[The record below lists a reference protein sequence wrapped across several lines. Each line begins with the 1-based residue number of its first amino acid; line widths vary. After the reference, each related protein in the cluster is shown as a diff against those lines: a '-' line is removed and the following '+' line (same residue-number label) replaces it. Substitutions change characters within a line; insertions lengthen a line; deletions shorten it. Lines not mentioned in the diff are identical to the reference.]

1 MFLYHYYDA
10 SMKPFQN
17 LSDIP
22 IDEAKKILMDI
33 ALKKPNT
40 QCAKRAD
47 EYMEL
52 RHHYED
58 ILRCEFIKKGGNI
71 QREAPHYMV
80 VEHSPWLASWFENS
94 AFIKINIEE
103 FDKSTISFT
112 YGDSHPTFS
121 PKVNDGK
128 EYRKKLYAYDEILEI
143 IAKYGYPQDWNN
155 DGKYGPERYIEAHIW
170 SDDVISDFTNRALN
184 SKTGYDIIRTINQN
198 CGR

>member
-33 ALKKPNT
+33 ATKKPNT

-52 RHHYED
+52 RHYYEN
-58 ILRCEFIKKGGNI
+58 ILKCEFIKKGGNI
-71 QREAPHYMV
+71 QREIPHYMIV
-80 VEHSPWLASWFENS
+80 GESMWLASWFENS
-94 AFIKINIEE
+94 AFIKISIEE

-121 PKVNDGK
+121 SKVNDGK
-128 EYRKKLYAYDEILEI
+128 EYRKKLYTYDEILDI

-155 DGKYGPERYIEAHIW
+155 NGKYGPERYIEAHIW
-170 SDDVISDFTNRALN
+170 SDDVIGKYRF
-184 SKTGYDIIRTINQN
+184 
-198 CGR
+198 

>member
-58 ILRCEFIKKGGNI
+58 ILRCEFVKKGGNI

-94 AFIKINIEE
+94 AFIKISIEE

-128 EYRKKLYAYDEILEI
+128 EYRKKLYTYDEILGI

-170 SDDVISDFTNRALN
+170 SDDVIRKFTNRALN
-184 SKTGYDIIRTINQN
+184 
-198 CGR
+198 